1 MSSPESVKIV
11 RLVGRGLQWEGFV
24 EKVSFESTTKV
35 EVVDG
40 ESGNDERDETTSY
53 RCDKKLE

>member
-1 MSSPESVKIV
+1 
-11 RLVGRGLQWEGFV
+11 V